1 MRWRSVT
8 ALGLCLVL
16 NAAGAGASGEIPR
29 AVTLA
34 GNEIEAT
41 NDLGTRSLLVV
52 SFHRVANGAAR
63 EWRRVLDDDP
73 RVDGWSVYTVVVL
86 EGAPGFVRRMVVR
99 ALRGD
104 VPAAR
109 QDSFLVVEEGADA
122 WRELAG
128 SNGEEENQAEAVF
141 VIRLEGGGVC
151 ARYRGVASGAALADL
166 LRPTCSGRPAR
177 VERLSTPGRNR
188 SQP

>member
-1 MRWRSVT
+1 MRWRCVA

-16 NAAGAGASGEIPR
+16 NTAGAGASSEIPR

-34 GNEIEAT
+34 GNEVEAT
-41 NDLGTRSLLVV
+41 KDLGARSLLVV
-52 SFHRVANGAAR
+52 SFHRVANGSAR

-73 RVDGWSVYTVVVL
+73 RVEGWSIYTVIVL

-109 QDSFLVVEEGADA
+109 QDSFLVVEEGAQP
-122 WRELAG
+122 WRDLAG
-128 SNGEEENQAEAVF
+128 SNGGEENQEEAVF
-141 VIRLEGGGVC
+141 VVRLEDGEIC
-151 ARYRGVASGAALADL
+151 ARYRGLVSGVALSEL
-166 LRPTCSGRPAR
+166 LSASCEG
-177 VERLSTPGRNR
+177 
-188 SQP
+188 

>member
-1 MRWRSVT
+1 MCWRSVA
-8 ALGLCLVL
+8 ALGLCLAL
-16 NAAGAGASGEIPR
+16 NAVGAGASGESPR

-41 NDLGTRSLLVV
+41 NDLGTRSLLIV
-52 SFHRVANGAAR
+52 SFHRVANGGAR
-63 EWRRVLDDDP
+63 EWRRLLDDDP

-86 EGAPGFVRRMVVR
+86 EGAPAFVRRMVVR

-122 WRELAG
+122 WRALGG
-128 SNGEEENQAEAVF
+128 SDGEDENQAEAVF
-141 VIRLEGGGVC
+141 VVRLEDGEIC
-151 ARYRGVASGAALADL
+151 ARYRGLASGAALADL
-166 LRPTCSGRPAR
+166 LSASCEG
-177 VERLSTPGRNR
+177 
-188 SQP
+188 

>member
-1 MRWRSVT
+1 MALRSAV
-8 ALGLCLVL
+8 AAGLCLVL
-16 NAAGAGASGEIPR
+16 GAVGAAASSEMPR

-34 GNEIEAT
+34 GNEVAAPA
-41 NDLGTRSLLVV
+41 DLGARSLLVV
-52 SFHRVANGAAR
+52 SFHRVANGGAR

-73 RVDGWSVYTVVVL
+73 RVDASSVYTVIVL

-109 QDSFLVVEEGADA
+109 QDSFLIVEEGADG

-128 SNGEEENQAEAVF
+128 SNGEGEDRADAVF
-141 VIRLEGGGVC
+141 VVRLENGEVC
-151 ARYRGVASGAALADL
+151 GRYRGLASADALDDL
-166 LRPTCSGRPAR
+166 LSASC
-177 VERLSTPGRNR
+177 
-188 SQP
+188 